1 MDEKHK
7 NNISKGTKHGKL
19 AAAEKGYFIGS
30 VPPFGYRR
38 WQADDKHVRNP
49 RILVIDEQTSAAVLH
64 SFKAY
69 AEENQSYAEIAAFL
83 NKRGYVT
90 VGGKPFT
97 RETIRQMLTNPIYI
111 GMIAYG
117 RIGSSSQLL
126 FTGKHQPIVSRHLW
140 DQVQTL
146 RAERRSRKSTDE

>member
-1 MDEKHK
+1 MIMKRQ
-7 NNISKGTKHGKL
+7 NSFMLL
-19 AAAEKGYFIGS
+19 ASVMLVAMNLASCKMSNKPAAEISRIGEIPEAAQYIVGIEKFDS
-30 VPPFGYRR
+30 
-38 WQADDKHVRNP
+38 
-49 RILVIDEQTSAAVLH
+49 VIDYGFFFNN
-64 SFKAY
+64 FKQNVADR
-69 AEENQSYAEIAAFL
+69 IAAFL
-83 NKRGYVT
+83 NKRGYLT